1 MKVLFAVSNEEIS
14 ESIIKRYQKEY
25 KEIISHKNVYY
36 FNAILKELQKDKSYD
51 RIVISEDLE
60 AFTHTQ
66 YDQIDKFIFDKLDS
80 ISDEASNIKGNDIP
94 IILICADRRTKSE
107 QMLVK
112 LFGIGIYNAIL
123 GNDRSV
129 EEVCRLINRPRVKK
143 EAKLY
148 YKIDSE
154 EVNYQAENEN
164 DVSEMEIQNI
174 LAHYKSLGKNEDRYI
189 DSFNNIA
196 AQYNDTQLRIISKF
210 LPLNVRAVLEE
221 RSPKYQKIMS
231 FNNSVSSSLRYKDK
245 EKEKEEGTSE
255 KLLKPKN
262 KSVVMTKPV
271 VIPSSVNI
279 SGAKKL
285 SKSKQVPQQEN
296 TQHIQRSTKKA
307 PVNDEIIEQL
317 QRATEAKARENVVKP
332 VLQTENRVV
341 TNQPENAKNVSKVA
355 ETNSAEIQ
363 TKQVKRGRG
372 RPRKNPIPEEVKE
385 QEEKKVKEI
394 QESVQVQPA
403 KRRRGRPRKNPIP
416 EEQEITSNIEEPTI
430 LPGFDDI
437 EEETQEIVPEVEENV
452 AIKVPGFE
460 DDYEEDTILP
470 GFEDEYEDEESTML
484 PGFAEEDE
492 EDNDISYGN
501 DSEYR
506 ATQANYVSNNNERIE
521 PINNNQYVNNQYS
534 AYNNTGNQIVKQ
546 NNEYVQ
552 TIDIS
557 SLLTADKKIVTFVG
571 TSKNGTSFIVNNVA
585 ELLSTMGIKV
595 AILDTTQNRNSYY
608 IYTKNEEALRNIATN
623 CITDLARGTANGIN
637 VNPNLTVFTSLPEE
651 NEAISNVDEILETLV
666 KNYSVI
672 LIDCDFNSPIG
683 YFKQSQET
691 YLVQTLDILTIQP
704 LTAFL
709 RELKAK
715 NILEEKKLKIIL
727 NKVVKVRGIT
737 EKTIIGGMAFY
748 NDPAMSFMTELF
760 DRNLIKHISIPFEE
774 DIYTKYLEG
783 IINCEITLKGYSKNF
798 MQILKE
804 LANMVYPLISGR
816 GTSYRPPMVN
826 TNQTNNT
833 FSPSMNNTLDQMKRR
848 F

>member
-1 MKVLFAVSNEEIS
+1 
-14 ESIIKRYQKEY
+14 
-25 KEIISHKNVYY
+25 
-36 FNAILKELQKDKSYD
+36 
-51 RIVISEDLE
+51 
-60 AFTHTQ
+60 
-66 YDQIDKFIFDKLDS
+66 
-80 ISDEASNIKGNDIP
+80 
-94 IILICADRRTKSE
+94 
-107 QMLVK
+107 MLVK

-129 EEVCRLINRPRVKK
+129 EEVCRLINRPRAKK

-231 FNNSVSSSLRYKDK
+231 FNNSVSNSLRYKNK

-255 KLLKPKN
+255 KLLRPKN
-262 KSVVMTKPV
+262 KSSVMTKPV

-285 SKSKQVPQQEN
+285 SKSKQVPQQQT
-296 TQHIQRSTKKA
+296 TQHVQRNTKHTV
-307 PVNDEIIEQL
+307 VNDEIIEQL
-317 QRATEAKARENVVKP
+317 QRATEAKARESVVKP
-332 VLQTENRVV
+332 VLQS
-341 TNQPENAKNVSKVA
+341 ENAKNVSKVA
-355 ETNSAEIQ
+355 ETNSTEIQ

-385 QEEKKVKEI
+385 PEVKEI
-394 QESVQVQPA
+394 QESVQVQPV

-437 EEETQEIVPEVEENV
+437 EEGIQEIVPEVEENV
-452 AIKVPGFE
+452 AITVPGFE
-460 DDYEEDTILP
+460 DDYE
-470 GFEDEYEDEESTML
+470 DEYEDEESMML
-484 PGFAEEDE
+484 PGFAEDDAED
-492 EDNDISYGN
+492 DDISYGN

-521 PINNNQYVNNQYS
+521 HINNNQYVNNQYS

-571 TSKNGTSFIVNNVA
+571 TSKNGTSFM
-585 ELLSTMGIKV
+585 STM
-595 AILDTTQNRNSYY
+595 
-608 IYTKNEEALRNIATN
+608 
-623 CITDLARGTANGIN
+623 
-637 VNPNLTVFTSLPEE
+637 
-651 NEAISNVDEILETLV
+651 
-666 KNYSVI
+666 
-672 LIDCDFNSPIG
+672 
-683 YFKQSQET
+683 
-691 YLVQTLDILTIQP
+691 
-704 LTAFL
+704 
-709 RELKAK
+709 
-715 NILEEKKLKIIL
+715 
-727 NKVVKVRGIT
+727 
-737 EKTIIGGMAFY
+737 
-748 NDPAMSFMTELF
+748 
-760 DRNLIKHISIPFEE
+760 
-774 DIYTKYLEG
+774 
-783 IINCEITLKGYSKNF
+783 
-798 MQILKE
+798 
-804 LANMVYPLISGR
+804 
-816 GTSYRPPMVN
+816 
-826 TNQTNNT
+826 
-833 FSPSMNNTLDQMKRR
+833 
-848 F
+848 